1 MNGNGDVESDL
12 VDSLHLTDRWIA
24 SITSERISAA
34 LADFA
39 LPFVEGWDITRLTRA
54 IQDKANLSRER
65 RSTGPLR
72 QSNSEA
78 RLELSRLSNLGKKL
92 LEGIEGLAST
102 SETAAFWSAFGYF
115 ESHDEISAGSPA
127 EGYFTF
133 GPDDF
138 RVKLTTP
145 LLQLTEILDHAT
157 WQVGTETQSAKWR
170 QKESQRLRVRFAMG
184 LAPIFEQAF
193 GRSARANNW
202 AIEYGEQ
209 HPWPDFYQRI
219 YQTLHGKADGLNLGE
234 VLQEAVQIAKGAI
247 RE

>member
-39 LPFVEGWDITRLTRA
+39 LPFVEGWDIARLTRA

-115 ESHDEISAGSPA
+115 ESHDEISAESPPLFTRIKLVRSRPLEHGNAWGSELA
-127 EGYFTF
+127 KSLGYLINDRIFS
-133 GPDDF
+133 
-138 RVKLTTP
+138 
-145 LLQLTEILDHAT
+145 
-157 WQVGTETQSAKWR
+157 SASRHW
-170 QKESQRLRVRFAMG
+170 G
-184 LAPIFEQAF
+184 
-193 GRSARANNW
+193 
-202 AIEYGEQ
+202 Q
-209 HPWPDFYQRI
+209 HPKCRHSSRFLALAWSLPFK
-219 YQTLHGKADGLNLGE
+219 L
-234 VLQEAVQIAKGAI
+234 
-247 RE
+247 